1 MKVQTP
7 DVVAGPLCS
16 IDRFN
21 SSTMHNQMF
30 LKSAGTHPLPGC
42 FYIQMNLSIEL
53 LFGAFR
59 GVQ

>member
-21 SSTMHNQMF
+21 GSNMYIQMHQK
-30 LKSAGTHPLPGC
+30 LADTHPLP
-42 FYIQMNLSIEL
+42 
-53 LFGAFR
+53 
-59 GVQ
+59 V